1 MVNEGVA
8 RRRTKLVVAVVA
20 VLVGYPLLLV
30 ILGYALAGR
39 AADTVRDR
47 LAQSLD
53 GEARVGAVDL
63 GLVRG
68 RIAVDDIVVERH
80 HLGTLRLAID
90 HVEIDVAPLGAVV
103 VAREPRRV
111 AVRGAH
117 IAISG
122 AGALDLPARERTVI
136 TLGGLEVVDS
146 DLAIVVTTAWPELG
160 QVRLRLDRFRA
171 GRTVLRTPLSW
182 VFALEALD
190 ARVELP
196 GDADFA
202 LHYAAGKLSAV
213 GGVFGDQPV
222 EIAIELPRTPGP
234 DEPAQL
240 RALAFELGKRLVIER
255 GKRWLTR
262 RLLFGR

>member
-1 MVNEGVA
+1 MATVG
-8 RRRTKLVVAVVA
+8 AVV
-20 VLVGYPLLLV
+20 VGYPLLLL

-53 GEARVGAVDL
+53 GEARVGAVEL

-68 RIAVDDIVVERH
+68 RIAVDDLVVERH

-90 HVEIDVAPLGAVV
+90 HVEVEVAPLGAVV
-103 VAREPRRV
+103 VARTPRRV
-111 AVRGAH
+111 FVRGAH

-122 AGALDLPARERTVI
+122 AGALDLPERERTVL

-182 VFALEALD
+182 VFALEELE

-196 GDADFA
+196 GDAGFA
-202 LHYAAGKLSAV
+202 LRYAGGKLSAV

-222 EIAIELPRTPGP
+222 VIAIELPRTPGP

-255 GKRWLTR
+255 GKRWLSR

>member
-1 MVNEGVA
+1 MA
-8 RRRTKLVVAVVA
+8 RRRTKVAIGVVATVA
-20 VLVGYPLLLV
+20 LYLVALLV
-30 ILGYALAGR
+30 LGVALRGR
-39 AADTVRDR
+39 VAATVRDR
-47 LAQSLD
+47 LAVSLD
-53 GEARVGAVDL
+53 GEARVGGATLD
-63 GLVRG
+63 LVRG
-68 RIAVDDIVVERH
+68 QVTVRDVVVERH
-80 HLGTLRLAID
+80 HLGTLRLAIAQID
-90 HVEIDVAPLGAVV
+90 VEVAPLGAVV
-103 VAREPRRV
+103 VARTPELV
-111 AVRGAH
+111 AVRGAQLT
-117 IAISG
+117 ISG
-122 AGALDLPARERTVI
+122 AGALDLPERAPSVI
-136 TLGGLEVVDS
+136 TLGAIEVVDS
-146 DLAIVVTTAWPELG
+146 ELAIVVTTAWPELG

-182 VFALEALD
+182 VFALEELD

-202 LHYAAGKLSAV
+202 LRYRAGRLSAV
-213 GGVFGDQPV
+213 GGVFGDSPV